1 MSALLLRGGMVY
13 DAVHSE
19 PFDADILCEDGKIAA
34 IGLGLSVPDGC
45 EIVDVSGLRVYP
57 GFVEA
62 HGHIGLDGYGIG
74 YEGQDYNEYGDILT
88 PQLRAIDGI
97 KPGDYAFAEAA
108 AAGVTCVCTGPGS
121 SNVLGGTFAAIKTTG
136 RRVEE
141 MLVRADVAMKCAF
154 GENPKRCYREK
165 GNSSRMSTAAKLRE
179 MLFKAQEYDRRLR
192 AAGDDESKLPPFD
205 MKLNALLPVIR
216 GEIPLKAHAH
226 QADDMFTAIRIAKE
240 FGVRLTLEHCTEGH
254 LVADL
259 LAAEHIPMAVGPTF
273 GNASKY
279 ELRKKTWE
287 TPAILDKAGCTISII
302 TDAPVTPLKYLPLC
316 AGFAVHA
323 GLDPFHA
330 LQAITINPAKHIGI
344 QERVGSI
351 EVGKDADLVV
361 MDGSCF
367 EISTSVAHVYINGV
381 AQPVN
386 VHFEEA

>member
-34 IGLGLSVPDGC
+34 IGLCLSVPDGC

-179 MLFKAQEYDRRLR
+179 MLFRAKEYDRKLR

-240 FGVRLTLEHCTEGH
+240 FGVKLTLEHCTEGH

-330 LQAITINPAKHIGI
+330 LQAITINPARHIGI

>member
-1 MSALLLRGGMVY
+1 MNALLIRGGMIH
-13 DAVHSE
+13 DAVRKD
-19 PFDADILCEDGKIAA
+19 PYQADILCQDGKIAA
-34 IGLGLSVPDGC
+34 VGASLAAPEGC
-45 EIVDVSGLRVYP
+45 EIVNAEGLQVYP

-74 YEGQDYNEYGDILT
+74 YEGQDYNEMGDIIS
-88 PQLRAIDGI
+88 PQLRAVDGI
-97 KPGDYAFAEAA
+97 KPGDFAFEEAA

-121 SNVLGGTFAAIKTTG
+121 ANVLGGTFAAIKTCG
-136 RRVEE
+136 RRVED

-179 MLFKAQEYDRRLR
+179 MLFRAREYDRKIR
-192 AAGDDESKLPPFD
+192 AAGGDESKLPPFD

-226 QADDMFTAIRIAKE
+226 QADDMFTAIRIARE
-240 FGVRLTLEHCTEGH
+240 FGVKLTLEHCTEGH

-273 GNASKY
+273 GNASKF

-287 TPAILDKAGCTISII
+287 TPAILDKAGCQVSII

-323 GLDPFHA
+323 GMDPFHA
-330 LQAITINPAKHIGI
+330 LQAITINPAKHIGVAD
-344 QERVGSI
+344 RVGSI
-351 EVGKDADLVV
+351 EVGKDADIVV

-367 EISTSVAHVYINGV
+367 EISTNVKHVFINGN
-381 AQPVN
+381 AQKTSVK
-386 VHFEEA
+386 FCEA

>member
-179 MLFKAQEYDRRLR
+179 MLFRAKEYDRKLR

-240 FGVRLTLEHCTEGH
+240 FGVKLTLEHCTEGH

-302 TDAPVTPLKYLPLC
+302 TDAPVTPLKFLPLC

-344 QERVGSI
+344 EDRVGSI

-367 EISTSVAHVYINGV
+367 EISTSVAHVFINGV
-381 AQPVN
+381 AQPTHVR
-386 VHFEEA
+386 FEEA

>member
-330 LQAITINPAKHIGI
+330 LQAITINPARHIGI

>member
-330 LQAITINPAKHIGI
+330 LQAITINPARHIGI

-367 EISTSVAHVYINGV
+367 EISTSVAHVFINGV
-381 AQPVN
+381 AQPTHVR
-386 VHFEEA
+386 FEEA

>member
-179 MLFKAQEYDRRLR
+179 MLFKAQEYDRKLR

-330 LQAITINPAKHIGI
+330 LQAITINPARHIGI

-381 AQPVN
+381 AQPTS

>member
-179 MLFKAQEYDRRLR
+179 MLFKAQEYDRKLR

>member
-179 MLFKAQEYDRRLR
+179 MLFKAKEYDRKLR

>member
-1 MSALLLRGGMVY
+1 
-13 DAVHSE
+13 
-19 PFDADILCEDGKIAA
+19 
-34 IGLGLSVPDGC
+34 
-45 EIVDVSGLRVYP
+45 
-57 GFVEA
+57 
-62 HGHIGLDGYGIG
+62 
-74 YEGQDYNEYGDILT
+74 
-88 PQLRAIDGI
+88 
-97 KPGDYAFAEAA
+97 
-108 AAGVTCVCTGPGS
+108 
-121 SNVLGGTFAAIKTTG
+121 
-136 RRVEE
+136 
-141 MLVRADVAMKCAF
+141 
-154 GENPKRCYREK
+154 
-165 GNSSRMSTAAKLRE
+165 
-179 MLFKAQEYDRRLR
+179 
-192 AAGDDESKLPPFD
+192 

-330 LQAITINPAKHIGI
+330 LQAITINPARHIGI

-381 AQPVN
+381 AQPTS

>member
-179 MLFKAQEYDRRLR
+179 MLFKAKEYDRKLR

-351 EVGKDADLVV
+351 EVGKDADLIV

>member
-330 LQAITINPAKHIGI
+330 LQAITINPARHIGI
-344 QERVGSI
+344 EDCVGSI